1 MQFAVDI
8 GHWFLYSDEDLRLLI
23 VAMSFINIDSDKT
36 SQKFLKINFQ

>member
-8 GHWFLYSDEDLRLLI
+8 GHWFLYSDEDLFLLI

-36 SQKFLKINFQ
+36 SPQKLKIHFQ